1 MRVILRQLP
10 TVELWLIRFD
20 AWWGARSRREQVM
33 LGVLG
38 ALVLGIVLVFGVVK
52 PLQAARASAIADI
65 RTYETYNARLRAAGR
80 LAPSAPARTGP
91 PQTVVSDSAIAQGLL
106 ANVEPIPGGVRA
118 TVADGSYD
126 AVVNWLADVGATTR
140 LTTRRVSIQRRPGP
154 GRVSATVEFGS

>member
-1 MRVILRQLP
+1 MRVILRQVP
-10 TVELWLIRFD
+10 TIEAWLIRFD
-20 AWWGARSRREQVM
+20 GWWGARSRREQVM

-38 ALVLGIVLVFGVVK
+38 ALVLGIILVFGVIK
-52 PLQAARASAIADI
+52 PLQAARAAAIADI

-91 PQTVVSDSAIAQGLL
+91 PQTMVGDSAIAQGLA

-126 AVVNWLADVGATTR
+126 AVIAWIADVGATTR
-140 LTTRRVSIQRRPGP
+140 LSVRRVSVQRRQGP